1 LEKGKLL
8 DHKSGKAVI
17 EGFGTTPG
25 TKPTTNSEHKVS
37 KLVSIL
43 QTNPQEI
50 AETKKIADKK
60 WILTA
65 YDRTSADSESRFAT
79 NQGLAGLATDV
90 PDHKVT
96 QNSDNGQT
104 NPQQSATEQGKDP
117 YSPYTENGSLYFN
130 LVIGGTK
137 N

>member
-1 LEKGKLL
+1 MKKGKLL

-37 KLVSIL
+37 KFVSIL

-50 AETKKIADKK
+50 AEAKKKADKN

-65 YDRTSADSESRFAT
+65 YDKTSADSESPITT
-79 NQGLAGLATDV
+79 NQGLAGLATDNFT
-90 PDHKVT
+90 HKVT
-96 QNSDNGQT
+96 QNSPTDQT
-104 NPQQSATEQGKDP
+104 NPQQSTTEQGKDP

-130 LVIGGTK
+130 LVIGGAK

>member
-1 LEKGKLL
+1 MEKGKLL

-50 AETKKIADKK
+50 AETNKIADKN

-65 YDRTSADSESRFAT
+65 YDELSADSESPIAT
-79 NQGLAGLATDV
+79 IQGLAKSATDNSTGK
-90 PDHKVT
+90 DT
-96 QNSDNGQT
+96 QISDNGQT
-104 NPQQSATEQGKDP
+104 NPQQSATEQGTDP

-130 LVIGGTK
+130 LVIGGAK